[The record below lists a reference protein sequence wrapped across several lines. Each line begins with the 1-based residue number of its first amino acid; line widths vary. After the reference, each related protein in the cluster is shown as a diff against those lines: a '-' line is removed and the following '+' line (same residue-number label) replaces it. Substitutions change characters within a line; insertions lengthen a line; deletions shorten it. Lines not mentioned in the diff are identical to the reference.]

1 MKKSQAEKENKFKN
15 IFAALCRGRKI
26 SGDSSIPVDED
37 TAALEA
43 LRLCRIAPAG
53 KKALLAVPS
62 YGIAEQ
68 MMHEFRIWAD
78 AAEFPVTAALL
89 PEGSWRDTVTLDSE
103 SARAELLEQMTGNRP
118 PDLVIGSVLAFL
130 SPVPDPKEFRS
141 AELILRR
148 GDSFPM
154 SKLTAHLTAL
164 GYDDEPQAMAMGE
177 FSRRGGILDIFS
189 PGMKFPVRIE
199 YFGDE
204 LESMREYSPET
215 GRSIRSVD
223 SCKIIARS
231 GCEPVEGLDSYF
243 DFSDYAADRFLILD
257 SPDECL
263 ETIRKYGGTQ
273 SETHWKAFLRKFQPH
288 CLLQSELVCIE
299 KGLPTE
305 RDCFGVSPALRADAE
320 SEQEAVT
327 ELSRRLSADF
337 VNRALS
343 EGSRVVLTT
352 SKPSDAD
359 HIAEWLRENHLS
371 ESPLLSVEPL
381 HIPCGVMF
389 PGRKILFLTER
400 ELFPACLRGKDRV
413 RRGDE
418 IEEDL
423 VKASRSELE
432 NMADIEVGD
441 LTVHLNYGLCR
452 YRGIRTVQSAGSS
465 IESLELEFAE
475 EKVVYVPVWQA
486 HLVSRY
492 VGSHLKGAQLSK
504 LGSSRW
510 AKAREEAASSAK
522 GLACEMLRMQAIRK
536 SSPGV
541 PFPRDGYDQKLFEDS
556 FPYDETEGQRKAAE
570 EIKADMES
578 SRPMDRLLCGDVGYG
593 KTEVAMR
600 AAFKCAVSGKQVALL
615 VPTTV
620 LAQQHFLSFSER
632 FAEFPIVIET
642 LTRHKMGKER
652 KRILERLA
660 DGSIDIIIGT
670 HALIGSEVKFRDL
683 GLVIIDEEQ
692 RFGVEHKE
700 KLKAVRST
708 VDVLTMTATPIPR
721 TLHMSMTG
729 LRDLS
734 AITTAPVRRLPVH
747 TVVAQKEDSLVAAA
761 LAREL
766 GRGGQV
772 FYIHNRVHSIEAA
785 AEKVRLLAPDAKVA
799 VAHGQMR
806 GSELEMIMG
815 KFIDGSIDILVCT
828 TIIESGIDIPNANT
842 MIIERADMF
851 GLAELHQLRGRV
863 GRWNRQA
870 YAYLLLPPSGVMTGD
885 ARRRMQAIRRY
896 THLGSGFQLA
906 IRDLEIR
913 GAGNII
919 GAEQSGH
926 VDAIGFHLYCQLL
939 REAANTL
946 RGIRNPNRV
955 VCDLNLDFLEYALVT
970 DRKHLAA
977 SIPPGYIEDER
988 LRLEAY
994 RRLATLSDLE
1004 ALADYQEELRD
1015 KYGKLPPNA
1024 EAMLSTVRL
1033 RILGSECGF
1042 HSISCRDGKIYLEK
1056 EGSLYRPGGMLPK
1069 LNPQWSPEK
1078 KLESL
1083 LGLVEC
1089 VAAQIREKKSAAM
1102 DGFSRQ
1108 FGL

>member
-1 MKKSQAEKENKFKN
+1 MKKSQDKKENKFKN
-15 IFAALCRGRKI
+15 IFSTWLSTQQKEENR
-26 SGDSSIPVDED
+26 SVPVDED

-43 LRLCRIAPAG
+43 LRLCLCCSNGR
-53 KKALLAVPS
+53 KALLAAPS

-68 MMHEFRIWAD
+68 MAHELKIWTA
-78 AAEFPVTAALL
+78 AAEVSVTTALL

-103 SARAELLEQMTGNRP
+103 SARAELLERMTGDDP
-118 PDLVIGSVLAFL
+118 PDIVIGSVLAFL
-130 SPVPDPKEFRS
+130 SPTPDPKEFQGS
-141 AELILRR
+141 GIILHR
-148 GDSFPM
+148 GGSFPM
-154 SKLTAHLTAL
+154 AKLIKHLVAL
-164 GYDDEPQAMAMGE
+164 GYDDEPQASAVGE
-177 FSRRGGILDIFS
+177 FSRRGGILDIYS
-189 PGMKFPVRIE
+189 PGMKLPVRLE

-204 LESMREYSPET
+204 IESLREYSPDN
-215 GRSIRSVD
+215 GRSVREVE

-231 GCEPVEGLDSYF
+231 GCEQVDGTEEYF
-243 DFSDYAADRFLILD
+243 DFSDYAGERFLIID
-257 SPDECL
+257 SPDACMEA
-263 ETIRKYGGTQ
+263 IQKYGGTRT
-273 SETHWKAFLRKFQPH
+273 ETHWEAFRHKFDPVH
-288 CLLQSELVCIE
+288 VLWSELECIE
-299 KGLPTE
+299 HGKSPE
-305 RDCFGVSPALRADAE
+305 RSCIGVSPALRASAGDE
-320 SEQEAVT
+320 RDTVT
-327 ELSRRLSADF
+327 ELSRKLSADF
-337 VNRALS
+337 VNRALHDGMNVILS
-343 EGSRVVLTT
+343 T
-352 SKPSDAD
+352 SKPSDAE
-359 HIAEWLRENHLS
+359 HIAEWLRENKIA
-371 ESPLLSVEPL
+371 ESPNLNIMPL

-389 PGRKILFLTER
+389 PAEKTLFLTER

-413 RRGDE
+413 RKSE
-418 IEEDL
+418 ELEEDL
-423 VKASRSELE
+423 IKASRTELE

-452 YRGIRTVQSAGSS
+452 YKGIKTIKTSGSS
-465 IESLELEFAE
+465 LESLELEFDG
-475 EKVVYVPVWQA
+475 EKIVYVPVWQA

-510 AKAREEAASSAK
+510 SKAREEAASSAK

-536 SSPGV
+536 SSPGM

-556 FPYDETEGQRKAAE
+556 FPYDETEGQKKAAT
-570 EIKADMES
+570 EIKHDMES
-578 SRPMDRLLCGDVGYG
+578 TRPMDRLLCGDVGYG

-620 LAQQHFLSFSER
+620 LAQQHFLSFTER

-670 HALIGSEVKFRDL
+670 HSLVGSDVHFHEL

-721 TLHMSMTG
+721 TLHMSMSG

-734 AITTAPVRRLPVH
+734 AITTAPTRRLPVH
-747 TVVAQKEDSLVAAA
+747 TVVAQQEDALVSAA

-772 FYIHNRVHSIEAA
+772 FYIHNRVNTIEKT
-785 AEKVRLLAPDAKVA
+785 AEKVRSLAPNAKIA

-815 KFIDGSIDILVCT
+815 KFIDGDIDVLVCT

-939 REAANTL
+939 REAANNL
-946 RGIRNPNRV
+946 RGIRNQHQIT
-955 VCDLNLDFLEYALVT
+955 CDLNLDFLEYALVT
-970 DRKHLAA
+970 DKKHIAA
-977 SIPPGYIEDER
+977 SIPPDYIEDER

-994 RRLATLSDLE
+994 RRLAMFNDLA
-1004 ALADYQEELRD
+1004 ALDDYHEELRD
-1015 KYGKLPPNA
+1015 KFGKLPQNA
-1024 EAMLSTVRL
+1024 ETMLTTVRL
-1033 RILGSECGF
+1033 RILGAECGF
-1042 HSISCRDGKIYLEK
+1042 HSVSSRDGKIYLEQ
-1056 EGSLYRPGGMLPK
+1056 GNGLYRPGGMIPK
-1069 LNPQWSPEK
+1069 MNADWSPKK
-1078 KLESL
+1078 KLASL
-1083 LGLVEC
+1083 LGLLEC
-1089 VAAQIREKKSAAM
+1089 VAAQLRSKKAQAM
-1102 DGFSRQ
+1102 DGFKNQ
-1108 FGL
+1108 FGG

>member
-1 MKKSQAEKENKFKN
+1 MKKSQVRNGNKFKN
-15 IFAALCRGRKI
+15 IFSAFLKTRKT
-26 SGDSSIPVDED
+26 SGDSCIPVDED

-43 LRLCRIAPAG
+43 LRLCRTAPEG
-53 KKALLAVPS
+53 RKALLAAPS

-68 MMHEFRIWAD
+68 IAHEFRIWAE
-78 AAEFPVTAALL
+78 AAEVPVTAALL
-89 PEGSWRDTVTLDSE
+89 PEGSWRNTVTLDSE
-103 SARAELLEQMTGNRP
+103 SARAELLEQMNGKNP
-118 PDLVIGSVLAFL
+118 PDIVIGSVLAFL
-130 SPVPDPKEFRS
+130 SPTPDPKEFRS

-148 GDSFPM
+148 GENFPL
-154 SKLTAHLTAL
+154 SRLTAHLAAL
-164 GYDDEPQAMAMGE
+164 GYDDEPQAVAMGE
-177 FSRRGGILDIFS
+177 FSRRGGILDIYS
-189 PGMKFPVRIE
+189 PGMKYPVRLE

-204 LESMREYSPET
+204 IESLREYSPDN
-215 GRSIRSVD
+215 GRSIREVD

-231 GCEPVEGLDSYF
+231 GCEQVEGVDEYF
-243 DFSDYAADRFLILD
+243 DFSAYASDRFLIID
-257 SPDECL
+257 TPDACL
-263 ETIRKYGGTQ
+263 ETIRKYGA
-273 SETHWKAFLRKFQPH
+273 THAEAHWEAFLRKFKPH
-288 CLLQSELVCIE
+288 HLLQSELACIE
-299 KGLPTE
+299 QGLPADRE
-305 RDCFGVSPALRADAE
+305 CFGVSPALRADAGDE
-320 SEQEAVT
+320 RDTVT

-343 EGSRVVLTT
+343 DGMTVVLTT
-352 SKPSDAD
+352 HKPSDAD
-359 HIAEWLRENHLS
+359 HISEWLRENGLA
-371 ESPLLSVEPL
+371 ESSRLSVEPL

-389 PGRKILFLTER
+389 PGEKILFLTER

-413 RRGDE
+413 RKSDE

-452 YRGIRTVQSAGSS
+452 YRGIRTVQSAGSA

-475 EKVVYVPVWQA
+475 EKIVYVPVGQA

-492 VGSHLKGAQLSK
+492 VGSHMKGAQLSK

-556 FPYDETEGQRKAAE
+556 FPYDETDGQKKAAE

-620 LAQQHFLSFSER
+620 LAQQHFLSFTER

-660 DGSIDIIIGT
+660 DGSIDIVIGT
-670 HALIGSEVKFRDL
+670 HALIGADVKFRDL

-747 TVVAQKEDSLVAAA
+747 TVVAQKEDALVAAA

-785 AEKVRLLAPDAKVA
+785 AEKVRLLAPGAKVA

-806 GSELEMIMG
+806 GNELEMIME
-815 KFIDGSIDILVCT
+815 KFIDGTIDILVCT

-946 RGIRNPNRV
+946 RGVSNPLRV
-955 VCDLNLDFLEYALVT
+955 ACDLNLDFLEYALGT
-970 DRKHLAA
+970 DRKHVAA
-977 SIPPGYIEDER
+977 CIPPTYIEEER

-994 RRLATLSDLE
+994 RRLAALSNLE
-1004 ALADYQEELRD
+1004 ELDDYREELRD
-1015 KYGKLPPNA
+1015 KYGKLPSDA
-1024 EAMLSTVRL
+1024 EAMLATVRL

-1056 EGSLYRPGGMLPK
+1056 DGSLYRPGGMLPK

-1078 KLESL
+1078 KLEGL

-1089 VAAQIREKKSAAM
+1089 VAAQLREKRSSAM
-1102 DGFSRQ
+1102 DGFRKQ
-1108 FGL
+1108 FGG

>member
-1 MKKSQAEKENKFKN
+1 MKKSQEEKENKFKN
-15 IFAALCRGRKI
+15 IFSAWLSVQQKGENR
-26 SGDSSIPVDED
+26 SVPVDED

-43 LRLCRIAPAG
+43 LRLCLSCSNGR
-53 KKALLAVPS
+53 KALLAAPS

-68 MMHEFRIWAD
+68 MAHELKIWAE
-78 AAEFPVTAALL
+78 AAEVSLTAALL
-89 PEGSWRDTVTLDSE
+89 PEGSWRDTVTLDCE
-103 SARAELLEQMTGNRP
+103 SARAELLERMTGDDP
-118 PDLVIGSVLAFL
+118 PDIVIGSVLAFL
-130 SPVPDPKEFRS
+130 SPTPDPKEFQES
-141 AELILRR
+141 GIILRR
-148 GDSFPM
+148 GGSFPM
-154 SKLTAHLTAL
+154 AKLVKHLVAL
-164 GYDDEPQAMAMGE
+164 GYDDEPQAAAVGE
-177 FSRRGGILDIFS
+177 FSRRGGILDIYS
-189 PGMKFPVRIE
+189 PGMKLPVRLE

-204 LESMREYSPET
+204 IESLREYSPDN
-215 GRSIRSVD
+215 GRSIREIE

-231 GCEPVEGLDSYF
+231 GCEQIDGTEEYF
-243 DFSDYAADRFLILD
+243 DFADYAGERFLIID
-257 SPDECL
+257 SPDACMEA
-263 ETIRKYGGTQ
+263 IQKYGGART
-273 SETHWKAFLRKFQPH
+273 ETHWEAFRRKFDPVRV
-288 CLLQSELVCIE
+288 LRPELECVEHGESPERSCI
-299 KGLPTE
+299 
-305 RDCFGVSPALRADAE
+305 GVSPALRANAGDE
-320 SEQEAVT
+320 RDTVT
-327 ELSRRLSADF
+327 ELSRKLSADF
-337 VNRALS
+337 VNRALHDGMNVILS
-343 EGSRVVLTT
+343 T
-352 SKPSDAD
+352 SKPSDAE
-359 HIAEWLRENHLS
+359 HIAEWLRENKIAGTPNLNI
-371 ESPLLSVEPL
+371 LPL

-389 PGRKILFLTER
+389 PAEKTLFLTER

-413 RRGDE
+413 RKSDE
-418 IEEDL
+418 LEEDL
-423 VKASRSELE
+423 IKASRTELE

-452 YRGIRTVQSAGSS
+452 YKGIKTIKTSGSAL
-465 IESLELEFAE
+465 ESLELEFDG
-475 EKVVYVPVWQA
+475 EKIVYVPVWQA

-510 AKAREEAASSAK
+510 SKAREEAASSAK
-522 GLACEMLRMQAIRK
+522 SLACEMLRMQAIRK
-536 SSPGV
+536 SSPGM

-556 FPYDETEGQRKAAE
+556 FPYDETEGQKKAIA
-570 EIKADMES
+570 EIKHDMES
-578 SRPMDRLLCGDVGYG
+578 TRPMDRLLCGDVGYG

-620 LAQQHFLSFSER
+620 LAQQHFLSFCER

-652 KRILERLA
+652 KRVLERLA

-670 HALIGSEVKFRDL
+670 HSLVGSDVHFHEL

-721 TLHMSMTG
+721 TLHMSMSG
-729 LRDLS
+729 LHDLS
-734 AITTAPVRRLPVH
+734 AITTAPTRRLPVH
-747 TVVAQKEDSLVAAA
+747 TVVAQQEEALVAAA

-772 FYIHNRVHSIEAA
+772 FYIHNRVNTIEKT
-785 AEKVRLLAPDAKVA
+785 AEKVRLLAPNAKIA

-815 KFIDGSIDILVCT
+815 KFIDGDIDVLVCT

-939 REAANTL
+939 REAANNL
-946 RGIRNPNRV
+946 RGIRNSHRIT
-955 VCDLNLDFLEYALVT
+955 CDLNLDFLEYALVT
-970 DRKHLAA
+970 DKKHIAA
-977 SIPPGYIEDER
+977 SIPPDYVEDER

-994 RRLATLSDLE
+994 RRLAMFTDL
-1004 ALADYQEELRD
+1004 ASLDDYHEELRD
-1015 KYGKLPPNA
+1015 KFGKLPQNA
-1024 EAMLSTVRL
+1024 ETMLTTVRL
-1033 RILGSECGF
+1033 RILGAECGF
-1042 HSISCRDGKIYLEK
+1042 HSVSCRDGKIYLEQ
-1056 EGSLYRPGGMLPK
+1056 GNGLYRPGGMIPK
-1069 LNPQWSPEK
+1069 MNADWSPKK
-1078 KLESL
+1078 KLASL
-1083 LGLVEC
+1083 LGLLEC
-1089 VAAQIREKKSAAM
+1089 VAAQFRSKKAQAM
-1102 DGFSRQ
+1102 DGFRNQ
-1108 FGL
+1108 FGG